1 MNYGV
6 AVLCRPEVAAGVGL
20 AGVPTVE
27 AEGRDGVTVGLAQLL
42 GTPDVGVILIEDD
55 LYRRLPPERRR
66 RLGKQ
71 PLPLIV
77 PFPGPTW
84 GKRPAGPEQYI
95 VELLRQAIG
104 YRVKLR

>member
-1 MNYGV
+1 M
-6 AVLCRPEVAAGVGL
+6 CRPEVAAGFRL

-27 AEGRDGVTVGLAQLL
+27 VEGRHEVAVVLEQLVGR
-42 GTPDVGVILIEDD
+42 PDLGVILIEEEM
-55 LYRRLPPERRR
+55 YQRLPADRRR

-77 PFPGPTW
+77 PFPGPAW
-84 GKRPAGPEQYI
+84 VERPTAAEQYI